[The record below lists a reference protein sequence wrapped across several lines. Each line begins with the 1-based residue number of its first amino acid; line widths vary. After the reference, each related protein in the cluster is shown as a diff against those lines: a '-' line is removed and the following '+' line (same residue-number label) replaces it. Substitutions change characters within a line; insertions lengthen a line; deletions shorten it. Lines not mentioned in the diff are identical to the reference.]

1 MIREDHGAGDHRAV
15 TIRDVLGE
23 HHRVIRNVIIHAA
36 NEQPLM
42 ADLFE
47 LPSAE
52 DAGLLCTNLRM
63 MDGKRPVFI
72 DQIESTFFWPY
83 HIIRFIEIPQ
93 AAAAGAARRGRRRAL
108 PEADDAVGE
117 PENDEPMSL
126 LPIPLG
132 GATDAL
138 GVAEDPDADLEIDED
153 FLQRVRD
160 I

>member
-1 MIREDHGAGDHRAV
+1 VTGGTGVREHPGM
-15 TIRDVLGE
+15 
-23 HHRVIRNVIIHAA
+23 IRNVVIHAS

-42 ADLFE
+42 ADLFD

-72 DQIESTFFWPY
+72 DHIESTFFFPY
-83 HIIRFIEIPQ
+83 HVIRFLEMPKG
-93 AAAAGAARRGRRRAL
+93 AVAGQRRGRRKGPGVAGDEGTFEL
-108 PEADDAVGE
+108 DE
-117 PENDEPMSL
+117 PESL
-126 LPIPLG
+126 LPVAVPSSGDGELG
-132 GATDAL
+132 DIE
-138 GVAEDPDADLEIDED
+138 VDIEIDED